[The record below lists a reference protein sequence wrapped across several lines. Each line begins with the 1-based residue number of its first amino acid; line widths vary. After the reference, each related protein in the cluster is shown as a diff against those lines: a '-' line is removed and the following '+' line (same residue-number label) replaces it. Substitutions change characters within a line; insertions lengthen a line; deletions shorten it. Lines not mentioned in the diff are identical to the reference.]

1 MKIKQLK
8 DVNCCHKNYFPV
20 TLEDDLDLCQE
31 NFIIQQAICLSLL
44 QCPNTAGYFHPSC
57 ETEIL
62 SQTRLYFTICLISLT
77 LSFFLMS
84 CHFDQVRGG
93 CDRQTFYTI
102 SNTISISAIMYNSCI
117 ALQDCLGCCIIILLK
132 TAAVLTK

>member
-44 QCPNTAGYFHPSC
+44 QCPNTAGCFHPSYWN
-57 ETEIL
+57 IVSDPL
-62 SQTRLYFTICLISLT
+62 IFHNMLYFFISVCFLCHVILIKSEVAVIGRHSSTI
-77 LSFFLMS
+77 
-84 CHFDQVRGG
+84 
-93 CDRQTFYTI
+93 Y
-102 SNTISISAIMYNSCI
+102 TISISAVMYNSCI
-117 ALQDCLGCCIIILLK
+117 GQQDWLGCCIIILLK
-132 TAAVLTK
+132 TAGILTK